1 MDSGTATGPFVSI
14 FLPKNKVLQQAGK
27 CGLQMNKPQQWDF
40 IPKSSEL
47 TYSAINVNLR
57 FHNIEDPG
65 DRTVNECQNGHKMVT
80 KLWEIP
86 ENTTT
91 TVAKVIEKA
100 RGGKVY

>member
-1 MDSGTATGPFVSI
+1 MRHGGCFEFARFKFSTQEQGFSRMGGRPQT
-14 FLPKNKVLQQAGK
+14 
-27 CGLQMNKPQQWDF
+27 NKPQQWDF

-80 KLWEIP
+80 KLWKI
-86 ENTTT
+86 T
-91 TVAKVIEKA
+91 
-100 RGGKVY
+100 GKYDNNCCESD